1 MFIDKTFQ
9 DVKGLNP
16 KKTRRTLARLVI
28 IENHVNVS
36 TSLHKDFN
44 TIHNVDAWRE
54 SVDGHAAVDDGL
66 AGNLAAV
73 EVINAHH

>member
-54 SVDGHAAVDDGL
+54 
-66 AGNLAAV
+66 
-73 EVINAHH
+73 